1 MGVKGETEPAV
12 EVTDL
17 AEPAVVQDTRM
28 MSLIRANK
36 FMDTYFDPDW

>member
-1 MGVKGETEPAV
+1 MESETEPAV
-12 EVTDL
+12 EVMDP
-17 AEPAVVQDTRM
+17 AEPVVVQDPHM